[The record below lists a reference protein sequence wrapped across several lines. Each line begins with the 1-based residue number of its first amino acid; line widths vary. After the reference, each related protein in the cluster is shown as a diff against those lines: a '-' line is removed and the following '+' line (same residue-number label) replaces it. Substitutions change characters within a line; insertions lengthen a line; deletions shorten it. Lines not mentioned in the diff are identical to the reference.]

1 MNPTIPGDMPATSR
15 AGLRPAAIALMVAA
29 GVLTA
34 ATGALWA
41 HYGTQV
47 FYETIVAGLDACF

>member
-15 AGLRPAAIALMVAA
+15 TGLRPAALALVVAA
-29 GVLTA
+29 GILTA
-34 ATGALWA
+34 ATAALWA

-47 FYETIVAGLDACF
+47 FYEMIVAGLDACF